1 MTSTITLEDNIL
13 MLQQYV
19 EYFPDFPKPG
29 ILYKDVLSLLSHSD
43 GIKLLEKILKQ
54 ISDQLRGKVDCIA
67 MLETRGFIFAP
78 ILALQL
84 NVPCIPVSKKGN
96 LPGPVIEM
104 SYILEYGEDILT
116 VQLNSITKGQKIFIV
131 DDFLATGGT
140 LEAASKLIEK
150 AGGEIV
156 QGLVLM
162 EKLELEGR
170 KRLNFPMI
178 SLMSE

>member
-1 MTSTITLEDNIL
+1 MTLTITLEDDVN
-13 MLQQYV
+13 MLQQYI

-29 ILYKDVLSLLSHSD
+29 IHYKDILSLLSHSD

-78 ILALQL
+78 ILALHL

-96 LPGPVIEM
+96 LPGDVIEM

-116 VQLNSITKGQKIFIV
+116 LQSNNIIKGQKIIIV
-131 DDFLATGGT
+131 DNYLATGGT
-140 LEAASKLIEK
+140 LEAASKLIKK

-170 KRLNFPMI
+170 KRLDYPI
-178 SLMSE
+178 VSLMSG

>member
-1 MTSTITLEDNIL
+1 MASTIPLEDNIN

-29 ILYKDVLSLLSHSD
+29 ILYKDVLSLLSHID

-104 SYILEYGEDILT
+104 SYILEYGEGILT

-150 AGGEIV
+150 AGGEII

>member
-1 MTSTITLEDNIL
+1 MASTNTLEDNIK
-13 MLQQYV
+13 MLEQYI

-29 ILYKDVLSLLSHSD
+29 ILYKDVLSVLSHSD
-43 GIKLLEKILKQ
+43 GLKLLEVILKQ
-54 ISDQLRGKVDCIA
+54 ISIKLRGKVDCIA

-78 ILALQL
+78 ILSLHL

-96 LPGPVIEM
+96 LPGPVIEFP
-104 SYILEYGEDILT
+104 YILEYGEDILT
-116 VQLNSITKGQKIFIV
+116 LQLNSITKGQKIFIV

-140 LEAASKLIEK
+140 LEAATRLIEK
-150 AGGEIV
+150 AGGEVV

-170 KRLNFPMI
+170 KRLNFPVI
-178 SLMSE
+178 SLLSE

>member
-1 MTSTITLEDNIL
+1 MTSTNTLEDNIK
-13 MLQQYV
+13 MLEKYV

-29 ILYKDVLSLLSHSD
+29 ILYKDILSLLSHSD
-43 GIKLLEKILKQ
+43 GIKLLETILKQ
-54 ISDQLRGKVDCIA
+54 IANEMRGKVDCIA

-78 ILALQL
+78 MLALHL
-84 NVPCIPVSKKGN
+84 NIPCIPVSKKGN

-116 VQLNSITKGQKIFIV
+116 VQSNSIIKGQKIFIV

-140 LEAASKLIEK
+140 LEAATKLIQK
-150 AGGEIV
+150 AGGEVV